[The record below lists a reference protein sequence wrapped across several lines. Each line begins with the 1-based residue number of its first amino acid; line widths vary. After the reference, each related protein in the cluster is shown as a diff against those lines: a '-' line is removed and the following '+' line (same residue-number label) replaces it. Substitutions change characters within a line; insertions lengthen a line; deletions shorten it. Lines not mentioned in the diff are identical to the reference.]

1 MRHLLQQYTKFE
13 WRVASSKNGEKISRY
28 VVAGNSLIFSLIA
41 KTFMSQSVDN
51 GYAPSWLFILNE
63 SPRLN
68 DGVEDE
74 QQEDG
79 EDYEDT
85 QKSCAQKNF

>member
-1 MRHLLQQYTKFE
+1 
-13 WRVASSKNGEKISRY
+13 
-28 VVAGNSLIFSLIA
+28 
-41 KTFMSQSVDN
+41 MSQSVDN